1 MASNQPKQHGENTEG
16 DSPVGSNLEDKG
28 LKDRRR
34 ETNLHQKLL
43 RLSSAIFLLALIAV
57 IKLADIDITDKAQ
70 VRSLIASYGALAPI
84 IYISLH
90 AIAPVIFLPALPLT
104 LLAGVLFGTWL
115 GIAYAA
121 IGLTI
126 GAALSFLLSRYLL
139 NDWLSNK
146 IKNKHWEKINNRITS
161 EGWKVVVICRIFL
174 LLPSII
180 LNYAFGLT
188 AISFKQYIISTFFCM
203 LVIATAF
210 TPIASSIFDLWAGK
224 ITAELIA
231 GVVVL
236 TSIAAV
242 IVVTRYKVSRKKLS

>member
-1 MASNQPKQHGENTEG
+1 MALNQPKYQAI
-16 DSPVGSNLEDKG
+16 NLEGNSRKN
-28 LKDRRR
+28 
-34 ETNLHQKLL
+34 NLHQKLL
-43 RLSSAIFLLALIAV
+43 RLSSAVFLFALIAI
-57 IKLADIDITDKAQ
+57 IKLADIDITNKEQ
-70 VRSLIASYGALAPI
+70 VRSLIASYGALAPL

-121 IGLTI
+121 IGLTL

-139 NDWLSNK
+139 NDWLSNR
-146 IKNKHWEKINNRITS
+146 IKNKHWEKINQRIANQ
-161 EGWKVVVICRIFL
+161 GWKAVVICRIFL

-203 LVIATAF
+203 LIIATAF
-210 TPIASSIFDLWAGK
+210 TPVASSIFDLWAGEITTELVGGILVLLS
-224 ITAELIA
+224 ITAVIIIA
-231 GVVVL
+231 
-236 TSIAAV
+236 
-242 IVVTRYKVSRKKLS
+242 RWKVSGKKSS